1 MLQVFTRLRASVL
14 AVACASAA
22 TVAVA
27 QTDTVG
33 TLSVT
38 GYADGYYAA
47 FAGAEY
53 SPGDL
58 VEFETMSSRAN
69 TFGLN
74 TAGISTSYSGGR
86 IRANAEIFFGEVRET
101 AWGGEFI
108 KNANVGFEVAPG
120 WWVDA
125 GYFST
130 YVGVESAL
138 PKDNVFSSVAVSTFQ
153 EPYFHSGVKTSWE
166 GTENLVLELWLMN
179 QYSGYSEN
187 NDAKTIGLVG
197 RYTFAD
203 DYTLSY
209 TGTYGRETD
218 GRLGDNED
226 GQLTLYN
233 NFNLTGTPTDQL
245 ELIVNGSFATVTNS
259 SGEQG
264 DESTSGVN
272 GMATVRYFVSDEFAI
287 AARGS
292 FVNGDL
298 YAYGFDGDELLSSVN
313 DFGISLQL
321 LPTANTYLRLEG
333 RTIGAQ
339 SDIFGNTDDTNDNA
353 DRRFDLVISTGIN
366 LGRDWTFRR
375 N

>member
-138 PKDNVFSSVAVSTFQ
+138 PKDNVFSSVAVSTYQ

-166 GTENLVLELWLMN
+166 GTEDLVLELWLMN
-179 QYSGYSEN
+179 QFSGYSEN

-197 RYTFAD
+197 RYTFND
-203 DYTLSY
+203 DYTFSY
-209 TGTYGRETD
+209 TGTYGRESD
-218 GRLGDNED
+218 GRLDDDED

-233 NFNLTGTPTDQL
+233 NVNFTGAPSEQF
-245 ELIVNGSFATVTNS
+245 EFIVNASLATVTNS
-259 SGEQG
+259 AG
-264 DESTSGVN
+264 DRSDEATNGLN

-298 YAYGFDGDELLSSVN
+298 YAYGFDGNEALSAIN
-313 DFGISLQL
+313 DFGLSFQL
-321 LPTANTYLRLEG
+321 TPTPNTYLRLEG
-333 RTIGAQ
+333 RTIGAE
-339 SDIFGNTDDTNDNA
+339 SEIFGNDGDNA

-366 LGRDWTFRR
+366 LGRDFTFRR